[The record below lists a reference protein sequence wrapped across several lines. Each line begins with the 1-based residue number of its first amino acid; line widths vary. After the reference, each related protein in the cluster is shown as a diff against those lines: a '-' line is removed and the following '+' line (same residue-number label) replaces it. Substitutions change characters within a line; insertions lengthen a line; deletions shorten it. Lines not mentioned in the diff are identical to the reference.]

1 MTFHDFCCCCWFHG
15 LWLVYMVLPGFCFV
29 LAVPNTT
36 KVLNAI
42 SSNPN
47 WAWKAGARCWENSKS
62 YLCPN
67 CIQAPQSHLGLVMMR
82 MMALPL
88 QRRRPDLPHQVH
100 SRRLTPLPRND
111 AYNKIFLHQLVL
123 SRMLICWSQPPC
135 IHLAEQLYLSLFVVL
150 LPPHNARTMTIRN
163 QLLQIIGS
171 LKAYD

>member
-36 KVLNAI
+36 KVLNAV

-47 WAWKAGARCWENSKS
+47 WAWKAGGEMLRK
-62 YLCPN
+62 
-67 CIQAPQSHLGLVMMR
+67 
-82 MMALPL
+82 L
-88 QRRRPDLPHQVH
+88 QII
-100 SRRLTPLPRND
+100 PLPKLYLGPKISSRPSDDEDDSASSSKAPPRSASPGSLSQTHTLPRKD
-111 AYNKIFLHQLVL
+111 AHNKIFLHQLVL

-163 QLLQIIGS
+163 QLLKIIGC